1 MNIKHYLTI
10 FMRLLNAFVFA
21 SAVFIISYT
30 FIHYCCSYFGM
41 QLWKS
46 EFSLLANMITYPL
59 FFGIL
64 ILIFVLHFYKK
75 IFSFLKQSSCIMLAS
90 IAIVITDYIPFK
102 YLNQFYQNID
112 TILGQAHVLYPVT
125 ENALVFFFNSSIL
138 YFIFLIY
145 YFIISPRLKNK
156 EKMNKIE

>member
-30 FIHYCCSYFGM
+30 FIHYCCSYFGI

-64 ILIFVLHFYKK
+64 TLILILHFYKK
-75 IFSFLKQSSCIMLAS
+75 IFSFLKHSICIIFISFAV
-90 IAIVITDYIPFK
+90 IITDNIPFQ
-102 YLNQFYQNID
+102 YLNQHYQNID
-112 TILGQAHVLYPVT
+112 NILGKAHILYPVT
-125 ENALVFFFNSSIL
+125 ENALVLFFNSSIL
-138 YFIFLIY
+138 YFIFLIC
-145 YFIISPRLKNK
+145 YFILLPRLKRK
-156 EKMNKIE
+156 